1 MFAKGFCLNYDE
13 ALMNITQSRIIIAF
27 AALYIIW
34 GSTYL
39 AIRFAIESLPP
50 FLMAGLRFLIAGLIL
65 YAFAHYKN
73 KEPRPSLVQWRSAL
87 IIGGLLLCGGNGS
100 VVWAEQF
107 VPSGLASL
115 FIATTP
121 LWMVLL
127 EWLWHRG
134 KRPAFGVFAGICV
147 GFFGVW
153 LLMAPT
159 TGTQPIHLGGALMLL
174 LAALLWSIGS
184 IYSKRAPLP
193 KSPLR
198 GTGMEMIAGGA
209 VLILLGI
216 FSGELTSAH
225 PSAFTLKSVWAFIYL
240 IFFGSLVGFTAY
252 IWLLKAVGAAKASTY
267 AFVNPLV
274 AVFLGWALGG
284 EMLSAQTIAAAL
296 IIVAAVVVIT
306 RYQREE
312 QAVAA

>member
-1 MFAKGFCLNYDE
+1 MIVTK
-13 ALMNITQSRIIIAF
+13 SRIIIAF

-50 FLMAGLRFLIAGLIL
+50 FLMAGLRFAAAGIFL
-65 YAFAHYKN
+65 YMITRLKN
-73 KEPRPSLVQWRSAL
+73 KDPRPERRHWISAL

-100 VVWAEQF
+100 VVWAEQY
-107 VPSGLASL
+107 VPSGIASL

-134 KRPAFGVFAGICV
+134 RRPSLGVFGGIAM

-153 LLMAPT
+153 LLVAPT
-159 TGTQPIHLGGALMLL
+159 ALHPGAHPIHLRGALMLL
-174 LAALLWSIGS
+174 MAAFLWSIGS
-184 IYSKRAPLP
+184 IYSKKAPLP
-193 KSPLR
+193 NSPMLA
-198 GTGMEMIAGGA
+198 TAMEMMAGG
-209 VLILLGI
+209 VLLIVLGLAQ
-216 FSGELTSAH
+216 GELQRFH
-225 PSAFTLKSVWAFIYL
+225 PANFTVKSIAAFFYL
-240 IFFGSLVGFTAY
+240 ITFGSLVGFTAY
-252 IWLLKAVGAAKASTY
+252 IWLLKAVGIAKASTY

-274 AVFLGWALGG
+274 AVMLGWTLAG
-284 EMLSAQTIAAAL
+284 EPLTVATVMAAL

-306 RYQREE
+306 RHQPEE
-312 QAVAA
+312 AQLTV

>member
-1 MFAKGFCLNYDE
+1 
-13 ALMNITQSRIIIAF
+13 MNVQRSRIIIAF
-27 AALYIIW
+27 AALYLIW

-39 AIRFAIESLPP
+39 AIRFAIESLPL
-50 FLMAGLRFLIAGLIL
+50 FLMAGIRFLTAGVIL
-65 YAFAHYKN
+65 YAFARYKN
-73 KEPRPSLVQWRSAL
+73 KSPRPNSRQWISAL

-107 VPSGLASL
+107 VPSGLAAL

-134 KRPAFGVFAGICV
+134 CRPSAGVFAGIFV
-147 GFFGVW
+147 GFSGVW
-153 LLMAPT
+153 LLMAPNALHPDAH
-159 TGTQPIHLGGALMLL
+159 PIHLGGAAMLL

-184 IYSKRAPLP
+184 IYSKKAPLP
-193 KSPLR
+193 RSPLMA
-198 GTGMEMIAGGA
+198 TGMEMIAGGGL
-209 VLILLGI
+209 LIVLGI
-216 FSGELTSAH
+216 LQGECSRFH
-225 PSAFTLKSVWAFIYL
+225 PADFTAKSVLAFVYI
-240 IFFGSLVGFTAY
+240 IFFGSIVGFTAY

-284 EMLSAQTIAAAL
+284 EAITGQAVFAAL

-306 RYQREE
+306 VYHKEE
-312 QAVAA
+312 VRVNV